1 MLNTRL
7 PQNICAALT
16 TCLLFM
22 GVFFATTASAD
33 TQQTYTGDDLTA
45 VSEEVVTYL
54 NDTQSFEARFEQVNP
69 DGSYAEG
76 MFVLEKP
83 GKILWRYT
91 EPDPLKIVS
100 GGGQI
105 YFEDGQTLQVTQ
117 IPRKGMI
124 DLLTRADIDLTK
136 SDYRIDSAMASG
148 GFVHVFFTLK
158 DEENLEGGQEITL
171 TFIDKPLSL
180 RQVVSTNQFG
190 DDVTVTFYDVE
201 ENQEIDDKL
210 FDYTPPQYREN

>member
-1 MLNTRL
+1 MQIKKL
-7 PQNICAALT
+7 PLTPSFVAAGLLLL
-16 TCLLFM
+16 CLLLST
-22 GVFFATTASAD
+22 GAHADNVKKYTDQELATLSK
-33 TQQTYTGDDLTA
+33 
-45 VSEEVVTYL
+45 EVISYL
-54 NDTQSFEARFEQVNP
+54 NDTSSFQARFEQVNP
-69 DGSYAEG
+69 DGSYSEG

-100 GGGQI
+100 DGGQI

-124 DLLTRADIDLTK
+124 DLLTRQDINLAK
-136 SDYRIDSAMASG
+136 SDYRIDGAMASG
-148 GFVHVFFTLK
+148 GFIHVFFTLK
-158 DEENLEGGQEITL
+158 DEDALEGGQEITL

-190 DDVTVTFYDVE
+190 DDVTVTFYDVI
-201 ENQEIDDKL
+201 ENEDITDKL
-210 FDYTPPQYREN
+210 FDYTPPHYREN